1 MSNSSK
7 KVIVIG
13 GGVAGMSA
21 AHELIERGYQVEIY
35 ERNVNYVGGKARSV
49 KYLGDPQN
57 PYKVAL
63 PGEHGFRFFPGFY
76 KHVIDTMSRIPYVS
90 PTGKKGTVFDNLNH
104 TSRIMIAR
112 YGKPPIVT
120 IASFPKHLSDLELI
134 IKDLHGG
141 IDSGLTHEEIKF
153 FAERIWQL
161 ATSCTRRKNN
171 DYERLGWWEYLEAD
185 RFAGKNPDES
195 PYINL
200 LVKGLTRTLVAA
212 RAETASTK
220 TGGNVFLQLFY
231 GMANPAVNTDRVLD
245 GPTNDRWLNAWKEYL
260 ISKGVKFTLGA
271 IVNSIEVNSNKEITG
286 VKINVGDEKNK
297 LITGDYY
304 MMAVPVEQAA
314 KLISPALKKAD
325 PTLQYII
332 DLAPSVNWM
341 NGIQFYLTEQ
351 ADINNGHVIYSD
363 SQWALTSISQVQFW
377 HDYDITTKGNGN
389 VKGLLSVDISD
400 WSSPGK
406 FTTTKHADH
415 CTRKEV
421 ADEVWAQLKNSLNI
435 DGVEILRDDMRID
448 WFLDRDIEEKS
459 IFDAKEN
466 LLSDREPLLVNNTN
480 TWGMRPNAACDIPN
494 LFIASDY
501 VRTFTDLAT
510 MEGANEAARRAVNC
524 LLDKDQSSASKC
536 KVWKL
541 HDPLIFSP
549 LRWYDERRWNKG
561 LPWTMH
567 LPWWLKII
575 MIVWVPISLGIGLI
589 QLLFN
594 KILNL
599 FK

>member
-1 MSNSSK
+1 
-7 KVIVIG
+7 
-13 GGVAGMSA
+13 MSA

-90 PTGKKGTVFDNLNH
+90 STGKKGTVFDNLNH

-141 IDSGLTHEEIKF
+141 IDSGLTQEEIKF

-185 RFAGKNPDES
+185 RFAGKNPDTS
-195 PYINL
+195 PYVNL

-271 IVNSIEVNSNKEITG
+271 IVS
-286 VKINVGDEKNK
+286 
-297 LITGDYY
+297 TGDYY
-304 MMAVPVEQAA
+304 IMAVPVEQAA
-314 KLISPALKKAD
+314 KLMSPALTKAD
-325 PTLQYII
+325 PTLKYII

-363 SQWALTSISQVQFW
+363 SQWALTSISQIQFW
-377 HDYDITTKGNGN
+377 DDYDITTKGNGN

-406 FTTTKHADH
+406 FTTTKQADH

-480 TWGMRPNAACDIPN
+480 TWGMRPNTACDIPN

-524 LLDKDQSSASKC
+524 LLDKDKNSASKC
-536 KVWKL
+536 KIWKL

-549 LRWYDERRWNKG
+549 LRWYDEKRWNKG
-561 LPWTMH
+561 LPWTIH
-567 LPWWLKII
+567 LPWWLKIF
-575 MIVWVPISLGIGLI
+575 MIAWVPISLGIGFV
-589 QLLFN
+589 QLVLN
-594 KILNL
+594 KIINL